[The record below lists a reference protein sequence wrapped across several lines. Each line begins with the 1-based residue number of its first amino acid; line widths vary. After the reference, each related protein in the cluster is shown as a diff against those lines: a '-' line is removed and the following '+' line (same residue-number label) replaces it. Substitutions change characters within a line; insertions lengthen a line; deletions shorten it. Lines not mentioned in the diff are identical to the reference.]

1 MVGHKR
7 KLEEVDKPDI
17 WSLLQMDMKKVK
29 KMFNYPLAPYPQKYL
44 LTDYSDHCGIVS
56 VLQLCFVKQ

>member
-1 MVGHKR
+1 MMGHKR

-29 KMFNYPLAPYPQKYL
+29 KIFNKPLAPSPYP
-44 LTDYSDHCGIVS
+44 C
-56 VLQLCFVKQ
+56 VKVDERE